1 VILMNSGSC
10 YVKYIAVAQGNR
22 WHADMKTCVEEM
34 PVLEMRPVTPRSA
47 DSVEGLALRPGR
59 ATRGSLEERS
69 HGASSHQ
76 A

>member
-1 VILMNSGSC
+1 MILMNSGSC
-10 YVKYIAVAQGNR
+10 YVKYIAVAQGNT
-22 WHADMKTCVEEM
+22 WYADMKMCVEEM
-34 PVLEMRPVTPRSA
+34 PVLEIGPGRPRSP
-47 DSVEGLALRPGR
+47 SWVEGLALRPGR